1 MGKVSYPV
9 YKESLK
15 VNMPP
20 SGLAIIIGAG
30 PNTGTGIARILS
42 HPKHG
47 NLAVALLA
55 RRHGKSGT
63 VCRRSIH
70 VLPGSVEDVLRAPWR
85 GATFSDGR
93 KEGDLDLYWYSGCAE
108 V

>member
-55 RRHGKSGT
+55 RRQEGLNS
-63 VCRRSIH
+63 VRSN
-70 VLPGSVEDVLRAPWR
+70 LQQTSPGSVVETLPYRHLIKQPEASLPSHQVTCL
-85 GATFSDGR
+85 F
-93 KEGDLDLYWYSGCAE
+93 
-108 V
+108 